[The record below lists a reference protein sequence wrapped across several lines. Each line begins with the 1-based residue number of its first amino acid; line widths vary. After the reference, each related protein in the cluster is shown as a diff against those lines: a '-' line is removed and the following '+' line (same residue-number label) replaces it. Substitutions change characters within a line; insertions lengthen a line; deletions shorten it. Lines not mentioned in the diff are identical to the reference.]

1 MHSEIKNTCEKSK
14 VIVQN
19 SESCQ
24 VINLL
29 DVSFILYPDCAIE
42 TDTYYKDNNAHDYL
56 PYDSTHPDHSKD
68 NMFHTIM
75 LNL

>member
-1 MHSEIKNTCEKSK
+1 MHSEIKNTFEKSK

-42 TDTYYKDNNAHDYL
+42 TDTYKDNNAHDYL
-56 PYDSTHPDHSKD
+56 TYDSTHPDHSKD